1 MADRPLRPAIHR
13 RLGGPLPR
21 QLANGPRTHP
31 PAAPW
36 RLSSPALV
44 RGRSHPVLPHVSMGY
59 PRPGG
64 RLSTCYSPVRRSR
77 GPKALAARLACL
89 KRAASVRSEPG
100 SNSPSFHPAICT
112 PAYSSFESSPVAS
125 PHAAVRM
132 RSNLTS
138 FIQFLELTWK
148 PLHFLGNNRCQRSDQ
163 QPYRVIVVS
172 QSFLLFSHIFVK
184 NLFSG
189 QQSEV

>member
-1 MADRPLRPAIHR
+1 
-13 RLGGPLPR
+13 
-21 QLANGPRTHP
+21 
-31 PAAPW
+31 
-36 RLSSPALV
+36 
-44 RGRSHPVLPHVSMGY
+44 
-59 PRPGG
+59 
-64 RLSTCYSPVRRSR
+64 
-77 GPKALAARLACL
+77 
-89 KRAASVRSEPG
+89 
-100 SNSPSFHPAICT
+100 CT

-148 PLHFLGNNRCQRSDQ
+148 PLHFLGNNRCQRLDQ